1 MDIKELFLKQK
12 EATRKQTRQVVQ
24 MVRSDQLGW
33 RPETDALS
41 IGEMLRHLWMSEE
54 GVRRVALESN
64 FAYYEARI
72 PQGLR
77 AVLGTVGSLE
87 EEAQNLERVH
97 SETLALV
104 EAFPV
109 ERFEEERAHDGLGFR
124 GRVYAILFGITEHEV
139 HHRAQLI
146 TCLRILGS
154 TMPEPSF
161 RLPTVYPPWRAGRPL
176 K

>member
-1 MDIKELFLKQK
+1 MDLKELFLKQK
-12 EATRKQTRQVVQ
+12 EAIRKRTRQVVQ
-24 MVRSDQLGW
+24 MIRSDQLGW
-33 RPETDALS
+33 RPEKDALG

-97 SETLALV
+97 SETLVLV

-109 ERFEEERAHDGLGFR
+109 ERFEE
-124 GRVYAILFGITEHEV
+124 
-139 HHRAQLI
+139 
-146 TCLRILGS
+146 
-154 TMPEPSF
+154 
-161 RLPTVYPPWRAGRPL
+161 
-176 K
+176 